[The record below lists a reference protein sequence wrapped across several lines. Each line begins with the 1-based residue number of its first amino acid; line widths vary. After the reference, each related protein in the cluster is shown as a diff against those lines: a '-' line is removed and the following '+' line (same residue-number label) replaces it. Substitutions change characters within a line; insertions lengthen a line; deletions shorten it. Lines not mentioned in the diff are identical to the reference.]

1 MTLETLA
8 VIGAIALVGP
18 LLAVPQRLHV
28 PVVFGELAAGI
39 AFGDTGFRALHPH
52 DKTFTFLANVGF
64 ALVMFVAGSK
74 VPVRDPRLRP
84 ALRIGLAR
92 ALTVA
97 AVAAALGVAVSHA
110 FGIGHAPLYAVLMA
124 SSSAALVLPIVDSLK
139 LGGTATLQML
149 PQVAIADAACIVA
162 LPLAIQPSKAARSAL
177 GALAV
182 LAAATVLFFV
192 LRYTEQHGWR
202 RRLHRL
208 SEERKFALELR
219 ISLVILLA
227 LAALATRTHVSIM
240 LAGFSLGIAIA
251 GIGEPR
257 RLARQLFAL
266 SDGFFSPLFFV
277 WVGAELDLRSLGAH
291 PKFVL
296 LGVVLG
302 AGAVLAHAAMR
313 LLGQP
318 ITLGALAAAQLGVPV
333 AAVTVGTQ
341 LHLLRTGE
349 PSALVLGAL
358 LTIVVATAAGSLRAR
373 GEAKLAA
380 PATDRAAR
388 PSAAPVAVHPTGPA
402 GTTHPSVPPVAQPD

>member
-1 MTLETLA
+1 MTLQTLA
-8 VIGAIALVGP
+8 LIGAIALLGP
-18 LLAVPQRLHV
+18 LLAIPKQLHI

-39 AFGDTGFRALHPH
+39 AFGDTGLRSLHPN

-74 VPVRDPRLRP
+74 VPVLDPRLRP
-84 ALRIGLAR
+84 ALKIGLTR
-92 ALTVA
+92 AITVGVIA
-97 AVAAALGVAVSHA
+97 AGLGVAVSHA

-139 LGGTATLQML
+139 LTGDATLQLL

-162 LPLAIQPSKAARSAL
+162 LPLAIQPSKAGRSAL

-182 LAAATVLFFV
+182 LACAGVLFMA
-192 LRYTEQHGWR
+192 LRYTESRHLRQ
-202 RRLHRL
+202 RLHRL

-219 ISLVILLA
+219 ISLIVLCS

-240 LAGFSLGIAIA
+240 LAGFSFGLAIA

-266 SDGFFSPLFFV
+266 TEGFLGPLFFV
-277 WVGAELDLRSLGAH
+277 WVGAGLDLRSLGAH
-291 PKFVL
+291 PKFVV

-302 AGAVLAHAAMR
+302 IGALVTHGAMR

-318 ITLGALAAAQLGVPV
+318 LALSALAAAQLGVPV

-349 PSALVLGAL
+349 PSALVLGGL
-358 LTIVVATAAGSLRAR
+358 LTIVVATVAGSLRAR
-373 GEAKLAA
+373 GEAKRTA
-380 PATDRAAR
+380 PT
-388 PSAAPVAVHPTGPA
+388 AAPVTGPKA
-402 GTTHPSVPPVAQPD
+402 AQPD